1 MGVLPAL
8 VPGGCYTPPMD
19 HRDRSARTTSIQAAA
34 CLLAL
39 CVGCASEPEPP
50 NVIVVVVDTL
60 RADHMSLHGYGRE
73 TTPRIETRAKDA
85 VVFERASSGSSW
97 TVPSMAM
104 MFTGSYKTENVWRLD
119 EADTSFAERFQES
132 GYRTGAVVTN
142 SLLGT
147 VTRKAMGDAP
157 ELVYESG
164 FERGFDSYEV
174 FQAPELVDGKKPKQ
188 RPHGWYAD
196 EVFERGADWV
206 EATDDTGAEAAA
218 PYLLYL
224 HLYDPHHPRRPRHP
238 DRFPWKARQPG
249 YEAFLA
255 ELPAGLEAAP
265 TFEDYTFVLRQKAL
279 YDAEVAAVDVAMGQL
294 FRWLEERGELD
305 DTVVVLTADHGEG
318 LWQRA
323 LPEGERAAE
332 YNKVEALYADHGV
345 HLFDEQVHVPLVLWG
360 PGVGEPRRESASVSL
375 VDLAP
380 TLYELAD
387 LAPPAGGAGLSGM
400 SLVGDS
406 ATLAARR
413 TILAFCSRGVSL
425 TRDGRWRLHVPADYR
440 VEHFGDVPQLFDLQ
454 EDPGEL
460 RPLADPA
467 RETEL
472 AADLA
477 ALIELLGA
485 TGELTDEEAALRREL
500 LDAMGYTGQ

>member
-1 MGVLPAL
+1 
-8 VPGGCYTPPMD
+8 MD
-19 HRDRSARTTSIQAAA
+19 HRDRSARTAGFQAAA

-39 CVGCASEPEPP
+39 TAGCATGASEPGQP

-60 RADHMSLHGYGRE
+60 RADHMSLHGYARK
-73 TTPRIETRAKDA
+73 TTPRIDARAQDA
-85 VVFERASSGSSW
+85 VVFDRASSGSSW

-119 EADTSFAERFQES
+119 EADTSFVERFQES

-196 EVFERGADWV
+196 EVFQRGAAWV
-206 EATDDTGAEAAA
+206 EATDEPDTGDSAA

-249 YEAFLA
+249 YEAFLGG
-255 ELPAGLEAAP
+255 LPAELEAAP
-265 TFEDYTFVLRQKAL
+265 SFEDYTFVLRQTAL

-294 FRWLEERGELD
+294 FGWLEERGELD

-323 LPEGERAAE
+323 LPAGEKPAE
-332 YNKVEALYADHGV
+332 YNKVPALYADHGV

-360 PGVGEPRRESASVSL
+360 PGVGEPRREPASVSL

-387 LAPPAGGAGLSGM
+387 LAPPAGGADLSGL
-400 SLVGDS
+400 SLVGDP
-406 ATLAARR
+406 ADLAARR
-413 TILAFCSRGVSL
+413 TILAFCSRGASL

-440 VEHFGDVPQLFDLQ
+440 VERFGDAPRLFDLR
-454 EDPGEL
+454 EDPAEV
-460 RPLADPA
+460 RPLDDPA
-467 RETEL
+467 REAEL

-477 ALIELLGA
+477 ALIELLGT